1 MEQML
6 KNIDD
11 MKYNELQKIAKG
23 VGIKANVKIDKLQK
37 ALREYYS
44 QQAEPGNTNPKHDQQ
59 KHEESVTSDSM
70 DTDEVETKPARRVTK
85 KAKRRGRGKKAAKKT
100 VEEEPEPEVKLCA
113 TPVAAVKAGS
123 KKTTP
128 HTPEPSGVG
137 VKVKPS
143 PMTPKM
149 KVKDQV
155 KPSPMTPQMRT
166 VMTLKQTKTPLSQK
180 RKRSGSLLK
189 PQVDSKPS
197 TPVAEPSNK
206 RIRRSTFEKKDDMNV
221 TPSSQEVK
229 DTSPGVKD
237 ILGVMKPEM
246 NSAERKAT
254 LLKALDE
261 KVQKVTRPRK
271 TGTPTR
277 GDEKSTCSTQIPR
290 FAAFLAKKKQESQ
303 KVITP
308 GNKDWTKVHKKEF
321 DKFDSI
327 DVYLEKKRQ
336 RTKSI
341 TKSVSKVSQILEES
355 KKAITSL
362 RNQKTPSSE
371 NMVKP
376 KPKNDA
382 KINLFKS
389 PSGPTP
395 FKPSVFK
402 TKNMNTNFGAKT
414 PNSNPGA
421 KTPVTLGPGKK
432 TTPKAGSTVEKKA
445 DRKSLGVMST
455 KKTTGVTPFKFTGT
469 LNTTMPDGKS
479 TKKPFFDLK
488 ASLARPVTWR
498 THKGKL
504 KPVGDSTYAQQ
515 PGSEIKAPRVAS
527 RDDRRAAMAQ
537 HRANKKFSSQMQ
549 RRGIKT

>member
-23 VGIKANVKIDKLQK
+23 IGIKANVKIDKLQK

-44 QQAEPGNTNPKHDQQ
+44 QQAEPGNTNPEQDQENQ
-59 KHEESVTSDSM
+59 EESVTSDSM

-85 KAKRRGRGKKAAKKT
+85 KAKRRGRGRKAAKKT
-100 VEEEPEPEVKLCA
+100 VEEEPETEVKLCA
-113 TPVAAVKAGS
+113 TPIAAVKAGS

-128 HTPEPSGVG
+128 HTPESSQVG
-137 VKVKPS
+137 VHVKPS

-155 KPSPMTPQMRT
+155 KPSPMTPQMRAVT
-166 VMTLKQTKTPLSQK
+166 ALKQTKTPQSQK
-180 RKRSGSLLK
+180 RKRSGSLPK
-189 PQVDSKPS
+189 PEPDSKPS

-221 TPSSQEVK
+221 TPSSKGVK

-261 KVQKVTRPRK
+261 KVQKAKK

-277 GDEKSTCSTQIPR
+277 SDEKSTCSTQIPR
-290 FAAFLAKKKQESQ
+290 FAAFLAKRKQESQ

-321 DKFDSI
+321 DRFDSI

-362 RNQKTPSSE
+362 KNQKTPNNE
-371 NMVKP
+371 NLVKP

-395 FKPSVFK
+395 FKPTVFK

-414 PNSNPGA
+414 PNSNQGA
-421 KTPVTLGPGKK
+421 KTPVTQGPGKK
-432 TTPKAGSTVEKKA
+432 TTPKAGNTVEKKA
-445 DRKSLGVMST
+445 ERKSLGVMST

-469 LNTTMPDGKS
+469 LNTTLPDAKS
-479 TKKPFFDLK
+479 TKKPVFDLK

-498 THKGKL
+498 PHKGKL
-504 KPVGDSTYAQQ
+504 KPVGDSTYTHQ
-515 PGSEIKAPRVAS
+515 PGSEIKAPKVAS

-549 RRGIKT
+549 RRGINI